1 MSGGEQNKPCAK
13 VAELLVFYVC
23 DEVNEQERVEIEQHL
38 AGCTDCRKQ
47 FTEEQEFQNAIE
59 SFPQAGERLDASG
72 ILLSRFRSELA
83 EKLDDLAL
91 PSVKE
96 KVPAFAWVRGWMV
109 MHPAWSGASL
119 VLLGLV
125 AGTQYA
131 QWSSTR
137 SDDGSLGQVVNVRP
151 NAQLTDDQLSK
162 MNVAGINFSPSPYS
176 GSKNVRVRLSSE
188 QPMEVNGSLDDSN
201 VQTVLTFVVN
211 SGDRYDSGMKL
222 DCLDALKARAADLKV
237 RATLLAAARKD
248 QNPAVR
254 LKALEALRDAG
265 IDSTVRQVLLDALQ
279 HDSNPGVRVEAVNL
293 LVRSLEEAQAQDLV
307 PAGPAIQAPVE
318 AADGDRPMENLSR
331 ELGSLQ
337 RTDPRRLPRT
347 PAGSAA
353 IVQVSNDGSIENV
366 IRELEILQQNDPS
379 SYVRLRSGAAL
390 REIGSRSDQ

>member
-1 MSGGEQNKPCAK
+1 MSGGEQNKSCAK

-72 ILLSRFRSELA
+72 MLLSRFRSELA

-96 KVPAFAWVRGWMV
+96 KVPAFGWVRGWMV

-125 AGTQYA
+125 TGTQYA

-137 SDDGSLGQVVNVRP
+137 SDDGSQGQVVNVRP

-222 DCLDALKARAADLKV
+222 DCLDALKARATDLKV

-265 IDSTVRQVLLDALQ
+265 MDSTVRQALLEALQ

-293 LVRSLEEAQAQDLV
+293 LVRSLEEAQREQLDVL
-307 PAGPAIQAPVE
+307 PEQLPESPSGPMVQASAH
-318 AADGDRPMENLSR
+318 AA
-331 ELGSLQ
+331 
-337 RTDPRRLPRT
+337 
-347 PAGSAA
+347 A
-353 IVQVSNDGSIENV
+353 DGSIENV
-366 IRELEILQQNDPS
+366 IRALEGL
-379 SYVRLRSGAAL
+379 
-390 REIGSRSDQ
+390 